1 MLFDVKI
8 WCSEFIGFQFIRAM
22 SKKGYQVAPPVTIIG
37 MGVSPDD
44 LTLRQRSIIEA
55 ADILVG
61 GQRLIDHFGYLACQ
75 RRAVDRDLNGLGD
88 FLQEKMTDNTIVVL
102 TSGDPLFYGI
112 GAFLVRR
119 LGAGQ
124 VHILPN
130 ICTVAAGFARLGEP
144 WQDVRVVSLHGRS
157 RTGEL
162 LRHLAGGDTVAVYT
176 DPTHGPAW
184 LAGLLE
190 ENAFADVG
198 MYVLER
204 LGMPDERITRT
215 TPAEAQDMTF
225 SDLNL
230 VVLKPDPLRQTSPS
244 LFPGMPDHRFAHEKG
259 LITKAEVRA
268 VSLSRLRL
276 FDRAVFWDLGA
287 GSGSVSIEA
296 GLTIT
301 RGEIYAVEQKERR
314 IRHIHE
320 NRSRFGI
327 GNMQVVQ
334 ARLPEGMTD
343 LPDPDRVFI
352 GGGGSALTGIIRS
365 AADRLKPAGII
376 VINTVLI
383 DNLATAAH
391 TLEDLGFELDMVQI
405 QVSRATPMPF
415 SHRLEAAN
423 PVWIITGRRP

>member
-1 MLFDVKI
+1 
-8 WCSEFIGFQFIRAM
+8 M
-22 SKKGYQVAPPVTIIG
+22 SPPLTVIG
-37 MGVSPDD
+37 MGISADD
-44 LTLRQRSIIEA
+44 LTRRQRSIIEA

-61 GQRLIDHFGYLACQ
+61 GKRLIAHFGDLACQ
-75 RRAVDRDLNGLGD
+75 RRVVDKDLSGLGD
-88 FLQEKMTDNTIVVL
+88 FLQEKMPDHTIVVL

-119 LGAGQ
+119 LGAAQ

-130 ICTVAAGFARLGEP
+130 VSTVAAGFARLGEP

-176 DPTHGPAW
+176 DPTHGPVW
-184 LAGLLE
+184 LAGILV
-190 ENAFADVG
+190 ENGFSDVG
-198 MYVLER
+198 MCVLER
-204 LGMPDERITRT
+204 LGTPDERITRT
-215 TPAEAQDMTF
+215 TPAEARAMTF

-230 VVLKPDPLRQTSPS
+230 VVLKPDPVRQTTPA
-244 LFPGMPDHRFAHEKG
+244 LFPGMPDHCYVHEKG

-296 GLTIT
+296 GQTIT
-301 RGEIYAVEQKERR
+301 RGEIYAVEQKESRL
-314 IRHIHE
+314 RHIHE

-334 ARLPEGMTD
+334 ARLPDGMTD

-352 GGGGSALTGIIRS
+352 GGGGCALTDIIRM
-365 AADRLKPAGII
+365 AANRLKPAGII

-383 DNLATAAH
+383 DNLTTATQ
-391 TLEDLGFELDMVQI
+391 TLEDLGFDVDMLQI

-423 PVWIITGRRP
+423 PVWIITGSRARHEQRKHSS

>member
-1 MLFDVKI
+1 MKDSPV
-8 WCSEFIGFQFIRAM
+8 S
-22 SKKGYQVAPPVTIIG
+22 PPITIIG
-37 MGVSPDD
+37 MGVSLDD
-44 LTLRQRSIIEA
+44 LTRRQRSIIEA

-61 GQRLIDHFGYLACQ
+61 GKRLIAHFDHLTC
-75 RRAVDRDLNGLGD
+75 RRRVVDRDLNGLGD
-88 FLQEKMTDNTIVVL
+88 FLQEKMSDNTIVVL

-119 LGAGQ
+119 LGAEQ

-130 ICTVAAGFARLGEP
+130 ISTVAAGFARLGEP

-176 DPTHGPAW
+176 DPTHGPVW
-184 LAGLLE
+184 LAGILE
-190 ENAFADVG
+190 ENGFSDVN
-198 MYVLER
+198 MCVLER
-204 LGMPDERITRT
+204 LGMQDERIIRV
-215 TPAEAQDMTF
+215 TPAEARAMRF

-230 VVLKPDPLRQTSPS
+230 VVLKPDPVRQTIPS
-244 LFPGMPDHRFAHEKG
+244 LFPGMPDDCFAHENG

-276 FDRAVFWDLGA
+276 YDRAVFWDLGA

-296 GLTIT
+296 GLFIT
-301 RGEIYAVEQKERR
+301 RGDIYAVEQKAWR

-327 GNMQVVQ
+327 GNIQVIQ
-334 ARLPEGMTD
+334 TRLPDGMTD
-343 LPDPDRVFI
+343 MPDPDRVFI
-352 GGGGSALTGIIRS
+352 GGGGSALGDIIRM
-365 AADRLKPAGII
+365 AADRLKPAGIM
-376 VINTVLI
+376 VVNTVLI
-383 DNLATAAH
+383 DTLSTAMH
-391 TLEDLGFELDMVQI
+391 TLKSLGFDVDMVQI
-405 QVSRATPMPF
+405 QVNRAAPMPF
-415 SHRLEAAN
+415 SHRLDAAN

>member
-1 MLFDVKI
+1 
-8 WCSEFIGFQFIRAM
+8 
-22 SKKGYQVAPPVTIIG
+22 VAPPVTIIG
-37 MGVSPDD
+37 MGISPDD
-44 LTLRQRSIIEA
+44 LTRRQRSIIEA

-61 GQRLIDHFGYLACQ
+61 GKRLIAHFGDLACQ
-75 RRAVDRDLNGLGD
+75 RRVVDKDLGGLGD
-88 FLQEKMTDNTIVVL
+88 FLQEKMPDHTIVVL

-112 GAFLVRR
+112 GAFLVHR
-119 LGAGQ
+119 LGAEQ

-130 ICTVAAGFARLGEP
+130 VSTVAAGFARLGEP

-184 LAGLLE
+184 LAGILVD
-190 ENAFADVG
+190 NGFNDVR
-198 MYVLER
+198 MCVLER
-204 LGMPDERITRT
+204 LGMPDERIVRIA
-215 TPAEAQDMTF
+215 PAAAQAMTF

-230 VVLKPDPLRQTSPS
+230 VVLKPDPARQTTPA
-244 LFPGMPDHRFAHEKG
+244 LFPGMPDQRFAHEKG

-276 FDRAVFWDLGA
+276 FDRAIFWDLGA
-287 GSGSVSIEA
+287 GSGSVSVEA
-296 GLTIT
+296 GLFVT
-301 RGEIYAVEQKERR
+301 RGEIYSVEQKASR
-314 IRHIHE
+314 IELIRV

-327 GNMQVVQ
+327 GNMHVIQ
-334 ARLPEGMTD
+334 ARLPDDLTNGAVD

-352 GGGGSALTGIIRS
+352 GGGGSALTGIIR
-365 AADRLKPAGII
+365 AAAKRLKPAGII

-383 DNLATAAH
+383 ANLATAAQ
-391 TLEDLGFELDMVQI
+391 TLEALGFDVDMVQI
-405 QVSRATPMPF
+405 QVSRSAPMPF

-423 PVWIITGRRP
+423 PVWVVTGSRP